1 MNMYSYQE
9 CYQPIVMFGLILTVL
24 ATELERRAQAWMAGE
39 VGGKPVWQ
47 ALSR

>member
-24 ATELERRAQAWMAGE
+24 ATELWEE
-39 VGGKPVWQ
+39 VK
-47 ALSR
+47 A